1 MKKGMKKRREKK
13 ARKKARKKGAKKG
26 ARREEK
32 ARGAKKRREEK
43 ARGAK
48 IRLSLF
54 NCIFLRTDFKYK
66 YLKQLSEFQNLL
78 VKH

>member
-13 ARKKARKKGAKKG
+13 ARGAKKRREARRKG

-32 ARGAKKRREEK
+32 ARGAKKRREAEEK

-48 IRLSLF
+48 IRLSRL
-54 NCIFLRTDFKYK
+54 LDTSVG
-66 YLKQLSEFQNLL
+66 QLWSYF
-78 VKH
+78 VISRA